1 MFYLVQIFDSL
12 RHDGH
17 LPVAFTSRV
26 QYRAAL
32 EAVEE
37 LSAEYKG
44 IVTDSKVE
52 AIYR

>member
-12 RHDGH
+12 RHDGD
-17 LPVAFTSRV
+17 LPVAFTSRTV
-26 QYRAAL
+26 YANAL

-37 LSAEYKG
+37 LSAEYRG

-52 AIYR
+52 AVYR